1 MNSNFTTR
9 NILAVILA
17 VFTTASIH
25 AQPINAYVFE
35 SSQGVYEPLV
45 GGTSIPFEVDQV
57 GNFNDIDLGF
67 TFMYG
72 DQPYTIFSV
81 STLGYIKL
89 GGPIVADILAPL
101 SDVFF
106 GADTVLSIFGG
117 NVQGNAD
124 SELKYSVLGVAPN
137 RIFVLEYVGFTYNFA
152 PSALNGQIRLY
163 EATGKIDMVYGAIQV
178 DSGFGGI
185 FFCQV
190 GIRGNLIAAN
200 TDFSL
205 RLVEEGTSTWE
216 NSLPGTLD
224 FGFCMMVPG
233 TPGLKPASG
242 LTYTWL
248 PSAPCS
254 GTPDAGT
261 LTNLNPVQCEGLPVV
276 LELNGGSVFSTGIEF
291 DWQFSTDESNWNTT
305 SNVVTSSLTI
315 PFVESG
321 FYRFRIACGASES
334 ISNTVLATELPSPE
348 YATLPFLE
356 DFDSPWE
363 DRCGIANVPAFENW
377 TSDPVVFWP
386 LSWQGNDPEAFFVP
400 SFAGNA
406 AIFQGINS
414 AGSSTADGF
423 TADINVHFSASE
435 TDNVNVSF
443 EYYNDQFGDSLLVQ
457 LSSDGG
463 DNFTTVGT
471 FKPTLGDE
479 GLSIWDKKI
488 VSLGTANSETAV
500 LRFRAVSDGFFSAM
514 AIDSL
519 EIFTCAAPEVSI
531 TSSDSILCAGNVATL
546 TATGGDNF
554 LWSNGA
560 TSSNINVSPGET
572 TTYSV
577 TIIGADGCGSGASF
591 TQAVDLCLSAGEH
604 EKQLSGLYPNPTND
618 ICSLKFGSNSFRT
631 IALYDI
637 KGQKLSTKTSLS
649 EIENVDLSAFLSG
662 IYLLRILNEDGS
674 IETYKIAKQ

>member
-1 MNSNFTTR
+1 MNLNFTLG
-9 NILAVILA
+9 NLLALIFALA
-17 VFTTASIH
+17 TSAALH
-25 AQPINAYVFE
+25 AQPINAYTFQ

-45 GGTSIPFEVDQV
+45 GGTSIPFEVDEV

-72 DQPYTIFSV
+72 GQPYTSFSV

-89 GGPIVADILAPL
+89 GGPIVEDILAPL
-101 SDVFF
+101 TDVFF

-124 SELKYSVLGVAPN
+124 SELKYSVLGSAPN
-137 RIFVLEYVGFTYNFA
+137 RTFVVAYVDFTYNYA

-163 EATGKIDMVYGAIQV
+163 ESTGNIDMVFGDIEL
-178 DSGFGGI
+178 DLGFGGV
-185 FFCQV
+185 FYSQV

-200 TDFSL
+200 TDYSM

-224 FGFCMMVPG
+224 YGFCMMVPG

-242 LTYTWL
+242 LTYSWL

-261 LTNLNPVQCEGLPVV
+261 LTNLNPVQCAGLPVV
-276 LELNGGSVFSTGIEF
+276 LELNGGSVFSTGIEY
-291 DWQFSTDESNWNTT
+291 DWQFTTDGVTWTT
-305 SNVVTSSLTI
+305 ISNVVTSSLTT
-315 PFVESG
+315 PFVETG

-334 ISNTVLATELPSPE
+334 ISAPVLATELSSPE

-356 DFDSPWE
+356 DFDSPWA
-363 DRCGIANVPAFENW
+363 DRCGIANVPAFDNW

-414 AGSSTADGF
+414 EGSSTADGF
-423 TADINVHFSASE
+423 TADMNVHFSASE

-443 EYYNDQFGDSLLVQ
+443 DYYNDQLGDSLLVQ

-463 DNFTTVGT
+463 DNYTTVGT
-471 FKPTLGDE
+471 FKPTIGDE

-488 VSLGTANSETAV
+488 FSLGSQNLETAI

-519 EIFTCAAPEVSI
+519 EIFSCIAPEVSI
-531 TSSDSILCAGNVATL
+531 NSSENILCAGNVAIL
-546 TATGGDNF
+546 TASSGDNF

-560 TSSNINVSPGET
+560 TSSSIQVSPNIT

-577 TIIGADGCGSGASF
+577 SIIGPDGCAGGATFIQEVEVCVS
-591 TQAVDLCLSAGEH
+591 VDEAD
-604 EKQLSGLYPNPTND
+604 KQLSGLYPNPTSD
-618 ICSLKFGSNSFRT
+618 YCTLKFGSTSSRT
-631 IALYDI
+631 IAVYDT
-637 KGQKLSTKTSLS
+637 KGQNLFTRNTLA
-649 EIENVDLSAFLSG
+649 EIETIDLSAIPAG
-662 IYLLRILNEDGS
+662 IYLLRILNADGS
-674 IETYKIAKQ
+674 IETYKIVKQ